1 MDIGILSG
9 FKPAQDSLT
18 KVISQ
23 SSMVVYAHGQ
33 LMSLRQDRL

>member
-23 SSMVVYAHGQ
+23 SSMHMA
-33 LMSLRQDRL
+33 S